1 MKYIYLLQLE
11 GTDLY
16 KIGFTK
22 NNPLKRIKS
31 LQTGCPH
38 KIILVNQY
46 ETKMAPTIESI
57 LHRSMKSKKYIAED
71 GLTLLGEWFKLESS
85 DVKEFQNRCKR
96 IEENL
101 RVIKESSTLN

>member
-22 NNPLKRIKS
+22 NSPAKRVKS
-31 LQTGCPH
+31 LQTGSPH
-38 KIILVNQY
+38 KIILVDQY
-46 ETKMAPTIESI
+46 ETKIAPTIEAI
-57 LHRSMKSKKYIAED
+57 LHRSMKSKKYSAED
-71 GLTLLGEWFKLESS
+71 GFILLGEWFKLDFS

-96 IEENL
+96 IEDNL
-101 RVIKESSTLN
+101 RVIKEISTLN

>member
-22 NNPLKRIKS
+22 NNPNKRVKS
-31 LQTGCPH
+31 LQTGSPH
-38 KIILVNQY
+38 KIVLIDQY
-46 ETKMAPTIESI
+46 QTVMATTIESI

-71 GLTLLGEWFKLESS
+71 GFMLLGEWFKLELS
-85 DVKEFQNRCKR
+85 DVKEFQSRCKR

-101 RVIKESSTLN
+101 RILKETSTLN

>member
-22 NNPLKRIKS
+22 NSPSKRVKS
-31 LQTGCPH
+31 LQTGSPH
-38 KIILVNQY
+38 KIILADQY
-46 ETKMAPTIESI
+46 ETEMASKIESI

-71 GLTLLGEWFKLESS
+71 GFTLLGEWFKLDMS
-85 DVKEFQNRCKR
+85 DIKEFKNRCKR

-101 RVIKESSTLN
+101 RVIKEISTLN